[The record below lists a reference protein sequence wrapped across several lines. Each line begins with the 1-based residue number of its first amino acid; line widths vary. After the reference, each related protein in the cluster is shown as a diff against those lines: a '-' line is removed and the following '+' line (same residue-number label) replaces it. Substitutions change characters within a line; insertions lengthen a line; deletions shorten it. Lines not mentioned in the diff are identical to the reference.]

1 MNLFF
6 CRKADKTSQDLPKA
20 RFSRGKDKLILI
32 NKAKDR
38 STCLSKGRSTLFKK
52 GYTLHK
58 RTGVDVLLIVEDKR
72 EWRFFGTGN
81 LKTQFMEGTLRSKG
95 SKEVKENYFQG
106 SKNDEKNYVLL
117 LGKHLALLESTL
129 QRCNLVLQRYLT
141 LIHGKVYILY

>member
-1 MNLFF
+1 M
-6 CRKADKTSQDLPKA
+6 
-20 RFSRGKDKLILI
+20 
-32 NKAKDR
+32 
-38 STCLSKGRSTLFKK
+38 
-52 GYTLHK
+52 HK

-106 SKNDEKNYVLL
+106 SKNDEKNYVLP